1 MKTSFKTRIG
11 ALATSIFVTVVA
23 VDLIANH
30 AYPNSAPVL
39 LASAAS

>member
-1 MKTSFKTRIG
+1 MKTSLKTRIA
-11 ALATSIFVTVVA
+11 ALAASIFVTVVA
-23 VDLIANH
+23 VDPMANH